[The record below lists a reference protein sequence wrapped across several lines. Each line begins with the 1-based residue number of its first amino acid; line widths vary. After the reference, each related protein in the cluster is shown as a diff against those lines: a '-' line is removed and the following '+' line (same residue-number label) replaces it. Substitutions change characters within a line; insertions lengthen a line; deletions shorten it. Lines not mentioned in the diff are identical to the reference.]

1 MAKINIQELK
11 RIIRE
16 EVAAST
22 VSEKNY
28 KAEKPVQDAV
38 NKFLIAIQSFESSS
52 TNPMKSAVSSIMVDL
67 KKQLENMRSNPSSY
81 IENEP
86 TKKKVISFKPN
97 AG

>member
-1 MAKINIQELK
+1 MAKLNINELK
-11 RIIRE
+11 RIIME
-16 EVAAST
+16 EVSAA
-22 VSEKNY
+22 ERNY

-38 NKFLIAIQSFESSS
+38 NKFLIAIQTFESSS
-52 TNPMKSAVSSIMVDL
+52 TNSMKSAVSSALSEL

-97 AG
+97 VG

>member
-1 MAKINIQELK
+1 MAKLNINELK
-11 RIIRE
+11 RIIME
-16 EVAAST
+16 EVSAA
-22 VSEKNY
+22 ERNY

-38 NKFLIAIQSFESSS
+38 NKFLIAIQTFESSS
-52 TNPMKSAVSSIMVDL
+52 TNSMKSAVSSALGEL

-97 AG
+97 VG

>member
-1 MAKINIQELK
+1 MAKINIHELK
-11 RIIRE
+11 RIIQE
-16 EVAAST
+16 EVTAA
-22 VSEKNY
+22 EKNY

-38 NKFLIAIQSFESSS
+38 NKFLISIQSFESSC
-52 TNPMKSAVSSIMVDL
+52 TNSMKSAVSSIMDDL
-67 KKQLENMRSNPSSY
+67 KSQLENMRSNPSSY